1 MIPGRAVANRTVM
14 KHALAS
20 LAGLVSVA
28 TAFGGGGCSSSTT
41 CSADNTG
48 TYVCDAFASAYP
60 YDYAYY
66 DPYYLSV
73 WGYYPYYVDTY
84 YDPYGYT
91 YVYQASSVPVPQADP
106 TNGSNVPE
114 LLDKAHRAAN
124 AVDVGVRAAL
134 DPIKELMQTRP
145 TQTDDTVVY
154 GPAGHGSGDY
164 QFTLRQVVASDRRY
178 GWKLEAR
185 PSGSGGGFSL
195 VAGGTIT
202 VGETPRRGRGTF
214 GVDCDAL
221 SAADASVT
229 CRGTLL
235 MGFAHP
241 TEDDKILAVNLAG
254 YTPDMTAN
262 APLDATV
269 FDWRQGEAAN
279 SARLVLRTNLSGTA
293 TPAEETVAIKLTYVR
308 DTGARVDASATGGD
322 IPQGQMV
329 AVSTCVPPDL
339 DQSHAVTATSTCNSD
354 GTGCASASITC
365 PLSLQTSQLPNP
377 DVTAF
382 DPPAGMPEMP
392 APPSSMPDGNGK

>member
-134 DPIKELMQTRP
+134 DPIKELMQTYLKYPPRKL
-145 TQTDDTVVY
+145 QSEGY
-154 GPAGHGSGDY
+154 AGP
-164 QFTLRQVVASDRRY
+164 V
-178 GWKLEAR
+178 
-185 PSGSGGGFSL
+185 
-195 VAGGTIT
+195 TIT
-202 VGETPRRGRGTF
+202 QYQRFEYLREQLAK
-214 GVDCDAL
+214 D
-221 SAADASVT
+221 
-229 CRGTLL
+229 
-235 MGFAHP
+235 GFNIGLP
-241 TEDDKILAVNLAG
+241 T
-254 YTPDMTAN
+254 
-262 APLDATV
+262 
-269 FDWRQGEAAN
+269 
-279 SARLVLRTNLSGTA
+279 
-293 TPAEETVAIKLTYVR
+293 
-308 DTGARVDASATGGD
+308 
-322 IPQGQMV
+322 
-329 AVSTCVPPDL
+329 
-339 DQSHAVTATSTCNSD
+339 
-354 GTGCASASITC
+354 
-365 PLSLQTSQLPNP
+365 
-377 DVTAF
+377 
-382 DPPAGMPEMP
+382 
-392 APPSSMPDGNGK
+392 GN